1 MTRTNPVISHLSEF
15 RKLVIQAIFSDDD
28 LSNLFSLKGGSALDL
43 IHNITYRSSIDVDV
57 AMQDDI
63 SPEKIQIIANKLE
76 TALQSIFNEYDP
88 SYSIF
93 QFKFEARPAKQN
105 IASKKEFWGGYRVE
119 FKIRKG
125 IYPIDELPDP
135 QKAAREAE
143 VINPSTQSK
152 KFMIDISKYE
162 FTNQSEIKYLEGYPI
177 KVYTLEMIV
186 YEKLRAICQKLP
198 IYEHA
203 HKDIQA
209 RPKDFYD
216 IYMIMDD
223 QTHIKFE
230 SLELD
235 ILEKFFDAKN
245 VPLHLL
251 FEISNFKKEIFD
263 TGLLELK
270 DTLYYDE
277 LKAFDPDKVFEFII
291 DGINRIPNIDT
302 INKKDNITSSD

>member
-1 MTRTNPVISHLSEF
+1 
-15 RKLVIQAIFSDDD
+15 
-28 LSNLFSLKGGSALDL
+28 
-43 IHNITYRSSIDVDV
+43 
-57 AMQDDI
+57 MQDDI

-76 TALQSIFNEYDP
+76 IALQSIFNEYDP

-105 IASKKEFWGGYRVE
+105 IASKEFWGGYRVE

-125 IYPIDELPDP
+125 IHPIDELPDP

-143 VINPSTQSK
+143 VIDPSTQSR

-162 FTNQSEIKYLEGYPI
+162 FTNPSEFKDLEGYKI

-198 IYEHA
+198 EYKYAQEPI
-203 HKDIQA
+203 KA

-216 IYMIMDD
+216 IYMIMKN
-223 QTHIKFE
+223 QPHINFE

-235 ILEKFFDAKN
+235 TLEKIFNAKE
-245 VPLHLL
+245 VPLQLL
-251 FEISNFKKEIFD
+251 FKIPQYKQNVFNEGIDQLEKTLYTTELSDFNPEEIFN
-263 TGLLELK
+263 
-270 DTLYYDE
+270 
-277 LKAFDPDKVFEFII
+277 FII
-291 DGINRIPNIDT
+291 DGINKIPNINT
-302 INKKDNITSSD
+302 IEN

>member
-1 MTRTNPVISHLSEF
+1 MTRTTPVVSQLSEF

-28 LSNLFSLKGGSALDL
+28 LSKLFSLKGGSALDL

-88 SYSIF
+88 SYS
-93 QFKFEARPAKQN
+93 KFEARPAKQN
-105 IASKKEFWGGYRVE
+105 IAAKEFWGGYRVE

-125 IYPIDELPDP
+125 IHPIDELPDP

-143 VINPSTQSK
+143 VIDPSTQSR

-162 FTNQSEIKYLEGYPI
+162 FTNPSEFKDLEGYKI

-198 IYEHA
+198 EYKYAQEPI
-203 HKDIQA
+203 KA

-216 IYMIMDD
+216 IYIIMKN
-223 QTHIKFE
+223 QPHINFE

-235 ILEKFFDAKN
+235 TLEKFFNAKE
-245 VPLHLL
+245 VPLQLL
-251 FEISNFKKEIFD
+251 FKIPQYKQNVFNEGIDQLEKTLYTTELSDFNPEEIFN
-263 TGLLELK
+263 
-270 DTLYYDE
+270 
-277 LKAFDPDKVFEFII
+277 FII
-291 DGINRIPNIDT
+291 DGINKIPNINT
-302 INKKDNITSSD
+302 IEN